1 MKNRRNLCLL
11 LSATVAFTALLTGC
25 VKHPDAG
32 PDIPKPGEGTFDY
45 ATTVN
50 IPVSVDYS
58 RKGNKA
64 LFEIY
69 TENPLEKS
77 ADGTT
82 VKKEGVQSILKAYT
96 DDNSRYAGVVNL
108 PTAADKVWLYSESY
122 GLPTCVEA
130 EVNVS
135 GISFEL
141 NAFLKKLEAG
151 SQQADKTTA
160 ASASSTRGGSTP
172 ENIFNIQTTL
182 GGYDRNGMPDY
193 LEATLADVPEGLMNR
208 IQHVLLPG
216 TDNSEYAKPA
226 DLVNIALTQEA
237 SLTLVFLS
245 ELAQWTNSI
254 GYYCYDTKN
263 PPTTLDAFLNLPKY
277 VVFPNCSMYN
287 SSEDL
292 MSGYF
297 PPMQPGMQV
306 KLKYYGKDGQASYK
320 FPAGITVGWFI
331 MPKGFNVGWS
341 QIVNP
346 TNFAGFKCSNSI
358 FNNMYGPEQRVCVS
372 LYDTKST
379 KTVIGFE
386 DGADNDYK
394 DVMFYLESDP
404 GEAIVDPD
412 RPVIDPG
419 EEEYPDVAGD
429 PLKGTLAFEDLWPSQ
444 GDYDMND
451 VVIAYNTTFTTNRDN
466 KLIAITDV
474 FTPLHDG
481 GTQNNAF
488 GYQLD
493 IPVTAVESVTVDNAN
508 SSAQTVNGLETRQ
521 DKAVVMLFDNIDDAL
536 KQGPITVTME
546 LDGSISMDRVTRKT
560 LYNPFICVSGS
571 KEGFTPGAIRKEVHL
586 TNYAPT
592 ALADLTCFGLGNDKS
607 TVDKGGNPVGP
618 YYYVT
623 SDSHPFAI
631 DLPITDYRIPAEKV
645 KIDDYYP
652 GFAGWVTSNGEKNK
666 EWYLRPAK

>member
-1 MKNRRNLCLL
+1 MKKRQNLCLL
-11 LSATVAFTALLTGC
+11 LSAIAAFTTLLSGC
-25 VKHPDAG
+25 VKHPDTV
-32 PDIPKPGEGTFDY
+32 PDIPKPGEDPFNY

-50 IPVSVDYS
+50 IPLSVDYS
-58 RKGNKA
+58 MKGNKA
-64 LFEIY
+64 LFEVY
-69 TENPLEKS
+69 TENPLAKS
-77 ADGTT
+77 TDGTT
-82 VKKEGVQSILKAYT
+82 VKKEGVRSILKAYT

-122 GLPTCVEA
+122 GLPTCVET
-130 EVNVS
+130 EVSAS

-141 NAFLKKLEAG
+141 NAFLKKLESEAR
-151 SQQADKTTA
+151 QADKTTA
-160 ASASSTRGGSTP
+160 ASASSTRDGSNT
-172 ENIFNIQTTL
+172 FNIQTSL
-182 GGYDRNGMPDY
+182 GGYDRNGKPDY

-208 IQHVLLPG
+208 IQHVLMPG
-216 TDNSEYAKPA
+216 TDNSQYAKPA
-226 DLVNIALTQEA
+226 EQVNIKLTKDA

-245 ELAQWTNSI
+245 ELGQWANSI

-263 PPTTLDAFLNLPKY
+263 PPTDLQAFLDLPKF

-287 SSEDL
+287 NSEDL

-297 PPMQPGMQV
+297 PPMQSGMRV
-306 KLKYYGKDGQASYK
+306 KLKYYGKDGKSSDI

-331 MPKGFNVGWS
+331 MPNGFSIG
-341 QIVNP
+341 QGKIVNP

-386 DGADNDYK
+386 DGADKDYK

-404 GEAIVDPD
+404 GDAIVDPD

-419 EEEYPDVAGD
+419 EEEYPDVVGD

-451 VVIAYNTTFTTNRDN
+451 VVVAYNTTFTTNKDN

-481 GTQNNAF
+481 GTQVNAF
-488 GYQLD
+488 GYLLD
-493 IPVTAVESVTVDNAN
+493 IPASAVKSVTVDKAI
-508 SSAQTVNGLETRQ
+508 SSAQTVNGLETKQ

-536 KQGPITVTME
+536 RQGGSITVTME
-546 LDGSISMDRVTRKT
+546 LDGSISMDKVTRKS
-560 LYNPFICVSGS
+560 LYNPFICVNGS

-592 ALADLTCFGLGNDKS
+592 ALADLTYFGRSNDKS

-623 SDSHPFAI
+623 SDLHPFAI
-631 DLPITDYRIPAEKV
+631 DLPITDYRIPAEKI

-652 GFAGWVTSNGEKNK
+652 DFAGWVTSNGEKNK
-666 EWYLRPAK
+666 EWYLKPAK

>member
-1 MKNRRNLCLL
+1 MKKTQNLCLL
-11 LSATVAFTALLTGC
+11 LSAIAAFAALLTGC

-32 PDIPKPGEGTFDY
+32 PDTPKPGEGTFDY

-50 IPVSVDYS
+50 IPLSVDYS
-58 RKGNKA
+58 TNGNKA
-64 LFEIY
+64 LFEVY
-69 TENPLEKS
+69 TQNPLDKS
-77 ADGTT
+77 TDGTA
-82 VKKEGVQSILKAYT
+82 VKKEGVRSILKAYT
-96 DDNSRYAGVVNL
+96 DTNSKYRGVVNL
-108 PTAADKVWLYSESY
+108 PTAVEKVWLYSESY

-130 EVNVS
+130 EVTAA

-141 NAFLKKLEAG
+141 NAFLKKLESA
-151 SQQADKTTA
+151 SQQTGKTTV
-160 ASASSTRGGSTP
+160 ASASPTRGGSTP
-172 ENIFNIQTTL
+172 ENVFNIQTSL
-182 GGYDRNGMPDY
+182 GGYDRNGLPDY
-193 LEATLADVPEGLMNR
+193 LEATLADIPEGLMNR
-208 IQHVLLPG
+208 IQNVLLPG
-216 TDNSEYAKPA
+216 TNNSQYAKPA
-226 DLVNIALTQEA
+226 EQVNINLTQDA

-263 PPTTLDAFLNLPKY
+263 PPKTPEEFLDLPKY
-277 VVFPNCSMYN
+277 IVFPNCSMYN

-306 KLKYYGKDGQASYK
+306 KLKYYGKDGQSSDK

-341 QIVNP
+341 RIVNP

-358 FNNMYGPEQRVCVS
+358 FNNYYGPEQRFCVS

-404 GEAIVDPD
+404 GDAIIDPD

-419 EEEYPDVAGD
+419 EEEYPDVVGD

-451 VVIAYNTTFTTNRDN
+451 VVVAYNTTFTTNKDN

-481 GTQNNAF
+481 ATQNNAF
-488 GYQLD
+488 GYLLD
-493 IPVTAVESVTVDNAN
+493 IPATAVKSVTVDNAN
-508 SSAQTVNGLETRQ
+508 SSAQTVNGLETKQ
-521 DKAVVMLFDNIDDAL
+521 DKAVIMLFDNIDDAL
-536 KQGPITVTME
+536 KQGSITVTME
-546 LDGSISMDRVTRKT
+546 LDGSISMDKVTRKT

-586 TNYAPT
+586 TDYAPT
-592 ALADLTCFGLGNDKS
+592 ALADLTYFGRGNDKS
-607 TVDKGGNPVGP
+607 TLDKNGNPVGP

-623 SDSHPFAI
+623 SDLHPFAI

-652 GFAGWVTSNGEKNK
+652 DFAGWVTSKGEKNK
-666 EWYLRPAK
+666 EWYLKPAK